1 MADNFE
7 ANLNKLEELTS
18 DIKRSDISIEDALK
32 DFEEGIKL
40 ARGMEKQLNDIE
52 GKIQI
57 LMNQPVELN
66 KDIPLQTEKFT
77 GVDEETGSAGMPI
90 EGTRQWV

>member
-77 GVDEETGSAGMPI
+77 GFDEETGSAGMPI
-90 EGTRQWV
+90 EGTRQ

>member
-7 ANLNKLEELTS
+7 SNLNKLEELTS

-40 ARGMEKQLNDIE
+40 ARGMEKQLNEIE

-66 KDIPLQTEKFT
+66 KDIPLETEKFN
-77 GVDEETGSAGMPI
+77 GVDEETGSAGIPL
-90 EGTRQWV
+90 EGTRQ